1 MDNGV
6 KLMNGAGDMSKVED
20 SLLLNSD
27 LEDSV
32 EANGIDEGSKSPH
45 DKSLSDSFPSDRIK
59 RKAKRL
65 TKHLAKEA
73 SNGSGPVVIASRHLK
88 NSRKPR
94 SGFGRGL
101 PKKGNTS
108 HSHLLVP

>member
-1 MDNGV
+1 MDNGI
-6 KLMNGAGDMSKVED
+6 KLMNGGGNEMNQDD
-20 SLLLNSD
+20 SLLYNGDED
-27 LEDSV
+27 LV
-32 EANGIDEGSKSPH
+32 GANGIDDGIKDS
-45 DKSLSDSFPSDRIK
+45 SDSLLKDNFPSDRIK

-73 SNGSGPVVIASRHLK
+73 NGVNGPVITAPRHLK

-101 PKKGNTS
+101 PKKGMCFFF
-108 HSHLLVP
+108 